1 MHVKDI
7 AAGTKVNYHMH
18 QKPTE
23 VGSGTMNWPAI
34 LKVAQGAGVRNFF
47 VEQEPP
53 FTGARID
60 SLNKSLSYLRTLET
74 A

>member
-1 MHVKDI
+1 
-7 AAGTKVNYHMH
+7 
-18 QKPTE
+18 
-23 VGSGTMNWPAI
+23 MNWPAI
-34 LKVAQGAGVRNFF
+34 LKAARSAGVRNFF

-60 SLNKSLSYLRTLET
+60 SLKKSLTYLRKLET